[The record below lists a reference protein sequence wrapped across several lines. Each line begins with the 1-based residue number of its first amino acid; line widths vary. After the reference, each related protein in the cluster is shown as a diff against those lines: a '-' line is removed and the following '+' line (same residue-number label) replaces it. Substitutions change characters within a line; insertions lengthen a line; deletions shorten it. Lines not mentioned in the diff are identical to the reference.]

1 MDYPIKNVTDIPN
14 IEDIAGKIWREI
26 LDSKD
31 LAPYI
36 EDWSR
41 NQIEKELA
49 EGRFQEHREIQFK
62 KVIDGYAITC
72 HASITSGL
80 WNMENEEIID
90 EVTGNYYNVYD
101 DLQFNINWSSF
112 GSTPEDFAREALEL
126 INTVFVNMVCFVSP
140 YRNKQSKMLI
150 YTKEDEEKRQVE
162 LEKKKEEAALYNLQ
176 KTLIKDIP
184 EKTKGMR
191 VSDSVSAQIT
201 YPKIDKIGTCDFELS
216 IKKKIYRCWVYDGV
230 AETKVTIYRKI

>member
-1 MDYPIKNVTDIPN
+1 MDYPIKNLTDIPN
-14 IEDIAGKIWREI
+14 IEDIASKIWREI

-41 NQIEKELA
+41 NQIEKGLA
-49 EGRFQEHREIQFK
+49 EGKFQEHREVQFK
-62 KVIDGYAITC
+62 KVIDSDTINC
-72 HASITSGL
+72 HVSITSGL
-80 WNMENEEIID
+80 WKMDSEAFID

-112 GSTPEDFAREALEL
+112 GSMPEDFAKEALDL
-126 INTVFVNMVCFVSP
+126 MVLVFTHVASFVSP

-176 KTLIKDIP
+176 KMLLKDIP

-191 VSDSVSAQIT
+191 VSDMVSAQII
-201 YPKIDKIGTCDFELS
+201 YPKIDKVGTCDFELS
-216 IKKKIYRCWVYDGV
+216 IKKKTYRCCVYDSV
-230 AETKVTIYRKI
+230 AETKVTIYRKT